1 MVALGDI
8 IKGILFFIFVQTES
22 SFLRFLAMTD
32 GGMMKVKKEKSLSKN
47 KGMHQ

>member
-32 GGMMKVKKEKSLSKN
+32 GGMMKVKKDLFPKTKACISS
-47 KGMHQ
+47 